1 MLKTHDKLDRAFPN
15 QLVLIDDAFTITD
28 TDVYGTFEPI
38 NLHGPLFTSYL
49 LDFAAFYRDTPR
61 YTKDRLGWLA
71 RSTNIRYESEIA
83 GPVILRPKQ
92 QFPGPFER
100 PSRNMMLLHALSPR
114 GAVVLKKA
122 GRYHPIKHGGWF
134 EHQVAN
140 GCISASLHLAA
151 LHAEQTFIPPDRIAE
166 DTGVTVPYTIK
177 DKKSGTSKDFENHR
191 LVPDYLFG
199 VDRFYAVETDLGNE
213 VGRADIDLTHRRKTY
228 ERMVLQYLELIGRS
242 QDDAG
247 TKLYNTAYRIPRN
260 KALLVLFVTTERS
273 KLDLMES
280 IIKQHAPGGA
290 CNFILMKH
298 VPAEAFS
305 AFHSPKPLYTLW
317 TEPWKRAGRGDFY
330 INNPARQ

>member
-1 MLKTHDKLDRAFPN
+1 MLTHDQKGHRFPN
-15 QLVLIDDAFTITD
+15 HRTLSKQPVSITD
-28 TDVYGTFEPI
+28 ADIYGSLEPL

-49 LDFAAFYRDTPR
+49 LEFAAFYRDTAK
-61 YTKDRLGWLA
+61 YTRERLGWFYDSNA
-71 RSTNIRYESEIA
+71 IRFDGDTG
-83 GPVILRPKQ
+83 GPILDRPAQ
-92 QFPGPFER
+92 QFPKPPHSPKR
-100 PSRNMMLLHALSPR
+100 AMMILHANSAR
-114 GAVVLKKA
+114 ADAILKA
-122 GRYHPIKHGGWF
+122 TGRYHSIKHGGWF

-140 GCISASLHLAA
+140 GCITASLHLSS
-151 LHAEQTFIPPDRIAE
+151 LHAERTFIPPDKIAE
-166 DTGVTVPYTIK
+166 DIGITVPYSI
-177 DKKSGTSKDFENHR
+177 GNRDFDNHR

-199 VDRFYAVETDLGNE
+199 IDRFYAVETDLGNE

-247 TKLYNTAYRIPRN
+247 TKLYNTAYRILRN

-305 AFHSPKPLYTLW
+305 AYRSPKPLYTLW